1 MNQNES
7 DDTTERSGVKFPIRP
22 VQKASDILPSTSP
35 AHSSPPSAATANA
48 ATAGATDSDAPRTND
63 NLRASSRTP
72 ISPSARIV
80 GQKTGTSNL
89 KSKFKGLSI
98 NMAAKYE
105 AKNVGLGE
113 VATGELKIHH
123 GPVEEHE
130 ARVRAQSTSCW
141 LMRFTT
147 TLASAVM
154 VFVVYLIT
162 LETLLSC
169 TLCVGLTIYWYRE
182 VR

>member
-1 MNQNES
+1 MGNKFE
-7 DDTTERSGVKFPIRP
+7 DTTQRSRVKFPIRSL
-22 VQKASDILPSTSP
+22 QKDAGNNPSCLNEESEVH
-35 AHSSPPSAATANA
+35 AK
-48 ATAGATDSDAPRTND
+48 TN
-63 NLRASSRTP
+63 R
-72 ISPSARIV
+72 
-80 GQKTGTSNL
+80 TSNL